1 LTSGSKRLQPSDPPE
16 QAFAPFFLGVRK
28 RLQFK
33 EEGSGSVRVSIK
45 DIARVAGV
53 SYSTVSRA
61 LNDSPQVNPQ
71 TKARVRRVAAEMGYL
86 PSAVARSLVTRRSK
100 TIGVVVT
107 TITDLFFAE
116 VIHGIEEAAFEHGHS
131 VVLANSREQPQ
142 RELQAIRTLL
152 EKRVDGIILVSG
164 CSTKEQR
171 FGEQIQE
178 TPLVVVNN
186 VHQEHVGYS
195 VEVDNVSGG
204 EKATQHLL
212 DLGHRRI
219 AYISGPLIEWDAVE
233 RQQGY
238 ERALRSYGLDV
249 DPSLIVRGGKRPNTA
264 IEAAKQLLD
273 LPSPPTALFCYN
285 DATAL
290 GAMRAIRAAGL
301 SVPKDISIIG
311 FDDIDLAAYFE
322 PPLTTVAQPKRRMA
336 EIAVGMIIDMVE
348 GRVPVESCVLPSHL
362 VIRES
367 TAAPSRSL

>member
-1 LTSGSKRLQPSDPPE
+1 M
-16 QAFAPFFLGVRK
+16 
-28 RLQFK
+28 
-33 EEGSGSVRVSIK
+33 RVSIK

-71 TKARVRRVAAEMGYL
+71 TKEHVRRVAAEMGYL
-86 PSAVARSLVTRRSK
+86 PSAVARSLVTRRSQ
-100 TIGVVVT
+100 TIGIVVT

-164 CSTKEQR
+164 CSTNEQR
-171 FGEQIQE
+171 FGEQVQE

-186 VHQEHVGYS
+186 VHQEHSGYS
-195 VEVDNVSGG
+195 VEVDNLSGG
-204 EKATQHLL
+204 EIATQYLL
-212 DLGHRRI
+212 DLGHRCI
-219 AYISGPLIEWDAVE
+219 GHISGPLIEWDAVE

-238 ERALRSYGLDV
+238 ERALRSHGLAV
-249 DPSLIVRGGKRPNTA
+249 DPSLIVRGGKRPVGA
-264 IEAAKQLLD
+264 IEATKQLLD

-290 GAMRAIRAAGL
+290 GAIRAIRATGL
-301 SVPKDISIIG
+301 SVPQDISVVG

-322 PPLTTVAQPKRRMA
+322 PPLTTVAQPKRKMA
-336 EIAVGMIIDMVE
+336 EIAVGMILDMVE
-348 GRVPVESCVLPSHL
+348 GRLPVESCVLPSQL

-367 TAAPSRSL
+367 AAAPGRPV